1 MDWHTGHEPPER
13 GTTKVPGTEGDLGRT
28 VLVADQ
34 DPSLRRPLVARLR
47 ALGYRVIEAG
57 DGFEFLEYLS
67 DLLAGEMEGESAEL
81 IVCDVQMPGASSL
94 ASLASVRPSRTTPL
108 VVLTT
113 ANADS
118 EVATR
123 SQRLGAAGLFVQP
136 HDLEAVVS
144 FCRTIA
150 PP

>member
-1 MDWHTGHEPPER
+1 MDWHTGHEPPPTS
-13 GTTKVPGTEGDLGRT
+13 TTEVPGSELGRT

-34 DPSLRRPLVARLR
+34 HPALRGPLAERLR
-47 ALGYRVIEAG
+47 ALGYHVVEAG

-67 DLLAGEMEGESAEL
+67 DLLAGEIEGESAEL

-113 ANADS
+113 ANADA
-118 EVATR
+118 EVTTR

-144 FCRTIA
+144 FCKAIA